1 MIADPEVRKVLQAA
15 GWAEQQNLATEVGTW
30 SSQLSPGFQLFPAA
44 ETALKR
50 YGGIHVRQNGAGVE
64 TARESF
70 ELNPLLVIG
79 EEDRFEQHAS
89 RLGQSL
95 YPLGE
100 AGNGHVFLAID
111 PSGRVFALMEDLW
124 LLGETM
130 EAALETLVLGRLPK
144 VVFTC

>member
-1 MIADPEVRKVLQAA
+1 MITNPEVRKVLKAA
-15 GWAEQQNLATEVGTW
+15 GWAEQRNITTQMGIW
-30 SSQLSPGFQLFPAA
+30 FSQLSPAFQSFTAA

-50 YGGIHVRQNGAGVE
+50 YGGIHVRQNGPGEE

-70 ELNPLLVIG
+70 ELDPLLVIG

-100 AGNGHVFLAID
+100 AGNGHVFLAIGPD
-111 PSGRVFALMEDLW
+111 GRVFALMDDLW

-130 EAALETLVLGRLPK
+130 EAALETLVLGRSPK
-144 VVFTC
+144 IVFAG